1 MVKLSEA
8 RAPNNYELAEVDY
21 MAGMKYK
28 DIAEKYNVTL
38 NTVKSWKTRYGW
50 SKGAKKRVH
59 TKEEKV
65 CTQKE
70 AVASEVESVMN
81 NDELNDKQRLFCL
94 YYSKSFNATRSYMKA
109 YECDEYTARV
119 NSSRLLTKAN
129 VKEEI
134 YRLKQERLNREFISE
149 HDIFQKYMDIAFA
162 DITDYLEFGQEEVPV
177 MTMFGPM
184 EVKDEVTGEKK
195 TLTKTV
201 NTVRF
206 KESAVV
212 DGTIISEVKQ
222 SRDGASIK
230 LGDRMKALQWLSEH
244 MNMATEEQKAKL
256 KLMRTQIDNLNKDK
270 DSGEGGVMIVNDI
283 PRAGEAD

>member
-1 MVKLSEA
+1 MKLSEA